1 MPRFALRQSRI
12 AIQRRAASSTSE
24 AAASGANK
32 AKQAGQEAASKAQ
45 ETASKAQEGL
55 SRVQSSATEKLSSAG
70 SALSKSLAGIG
81 GRTGQLIS
89 FVNSMVPPTIYYGR
103 VVGELGKMAVQGRNM
118 APPTLQTVQTYLQ
131 PVTKAIQN
139 PSAFLNRAPAPKDP
153 QSFLNRVRD
162 MDPAT
167 LKQVGIV
174 TAEVIGF
181 FSVGEM
187 LGRFKIVGYRS
198 EAPHAH

>member
-1 MPRFALRQSRI
+1 MSR
-12 AIQRRAASSTSE
+12 STM
-24 AAASGANK
+24 
-32 AKQAGQEAASKAQ
+32 
-45 ETASKAQEGL
+45 L
-55 SRVQSSATEKLSSAG
+55 
-70 SALSKSLAGIG
+70 
-81 GRTGQLIS
+81 
-89 FVNSMVPPTIYYGR
+89 
-103 VVGELGKMAVQGRNM
+103 
-118 APPTLQTVQTYLQ
+118 TVQTYLQ

-139 PSAFLNRAPAPKDP
+139 PSAFINRAPAPKDP

-162 MDPAT
+162 MDSAT

-187 LGRFKIVGYRS
+187 LGRFKIIGYRS

>member
-32 AKQAGQEAASKAQ
+32 AKQAGQETASKAKQVGQEAASKVS

-55 SRVQSSATEKLSSAG
+55 SRVQSTAGEKISSAG

-89 FVNSMVPPTIYYGR
+89 FVNSVYTRSSAHFYPSLTELQAWFLLRSTTDALLVSSARWPCRAATWHLRKLDTI
-103 VVGELGKMAVQGRNM
+103 RN
-118 APPTLQTVQTYLQ
+118 TRTSLC
-131 PVTKAIQN
+131 
-139 PSAFLNRAPAPKDP
+139 
-153 QSFLNRVRD
+153 
-162 MDPAT
+162 
-167 LKQVGIV
+167 
-174 TAEVIGF
+174 
-181 FSVGEM
+181 
-187 LGRFKIVGYRS
+187 
-198 EAPHAH
+198 